1 MVPGRHLFGWPKQG
15 DHYMNK
21 TESRGLVAGLT
32 IALIVAVQ
40 FAVVTSA
47 DAKSAKCS
55 AQPVPGKPGT
65 FIVTCSTKR
74 P

>member
-1 MVPGRHLFGWPKQG
+1 MT
-15 DHYMNK
+15 K

-47 DAKSAKCS
+47 DAKSAKCT
-55 AQPVPGKPGT
+55 AHPVPGKSGT